1 MYKKKQ
7 YIIGNGFIAKKFKK
21 YVKFLEKNNIVIYAA
36 GVSNSSEKNEVKF
49 NKEILKFKKF
59 CKTNMSK
66 VVYISTCSITDGSRS
81 SKKYIK
87 NKIKI
92 ENFLKKNV
100 ERYLIVRLPEIIGSK
115 NNPYTLTNFFYS
127 KIVYNEVFKLYENT
141 KRNLLD
147 IDDAIKKTFKIL
159 KKNNVQNSTI
169 NILNKNFYSPFQIV
183 KVFEQILEKKALY
196 KKVKLKKRS
205 WKLKNNYYLNM
216 NKEYLKKVLKK
227 YYD

>member
-1 MYKKKQ
+1 M
-7 YIIGNGFIAKKFKK
+7 
-21 YVKFLEKNNIVIYAA
+21 
-36 GVSNSSEKNEVKF
+36 
-49 NKEILKFKKF
+49 
-59 CKTNMSK
+59 
-66 VVYISTCSITDGSRS
+66 
-81 SKKYIK
+81 
-87 NKIKI
+87 
-92 ENFLKKNV
+92 KKNV
-100 ERYLIVRLPEIIGSK
+100 DRYIIVRLPEIIGSK
-115 NNPYTLTNFFYS
+115 NNPYTLTNFFYT

-147 IDDAIKKTFKIL
+147 IDDAIKKTFKIF

>member
-1 MYKKKQ
+1 M
-7 YIIGNGFIAKKFKK
+7 
-21 YVKFLEKNNIVIYAA
+21 
-36 GVSNSSEKNEVKF
+36 
-49 NKEILKFKKF
+49 
-59 CKTNMSK
+59 
-66 VVYISTCSITDGSRS
+66 
-81 SKKYIK
+81 
-87 NKIKI
+87 
-92 ENFLKKNV
+92 KKNV
-100 ERYLIVRLPEIIGSK
+100 DRYIIVRLPEIIGSK
-115 NNPYTLTNFFYS
+115 NNPYTLTNFFYT

-169 NILNKNFYSPFQIV
+169 NILNQNFYSPFQIV